1 MDENTNTSNETL
13 EEKKTEQRT
22 FTQAEKDKE
31 IAMVIKRE
39 REKFQDYDSIKGD
52 YEKLVNAEKER
63 ELQTKTETEKLSIQL
78 QEVQEKLV
86 QANGQIASFTQ
97 EKTRMTVLDDEK
109 YRSLPR
115 AYKNMVAMSDDIETV
130 QESAEKA
137 LEEFNKDFSGKVSN
151 TFGIPNKSNK
161 EPSEVDKKIT
171 EVSKPSD
178 IASTLRAKLNNAIRN
193 RQ

>member
-137 LEEFNKDFSGKVSN
+137 LEEFNKDFNGKVSN